1 MIAIFGDA
9 AKGDGGAAESVGDA
23 WECLEID
30 TKWVGIATEY
40 FGDEAECNRMAAKCF
55 RDGAK

>member
-1 MIAIFGDA
+1 LIAIFGDA

-30 TKWVGIATEY
+30 AKWSRIASACI
-40 FGDEAECNRMAAKCF
+40 GDEAECKRMAAECF
-55 RDGAK
+55 RDEAK